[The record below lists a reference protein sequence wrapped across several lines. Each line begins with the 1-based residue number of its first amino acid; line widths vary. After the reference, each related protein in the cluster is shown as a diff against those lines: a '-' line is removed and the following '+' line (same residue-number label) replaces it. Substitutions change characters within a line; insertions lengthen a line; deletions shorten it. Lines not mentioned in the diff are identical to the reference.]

1 MPLVPTEWSVVV
13 IGYWNRAILTPSGI
27 ATRLFGL
34 EPGTPVA
41 VFIAIDAVAPHQ
53 VKHGGVT
60 VVAGSDRLIIQPEK
74 CSFQDLQKAKEIA
87 DRALEKLPE
96 TPVIAAGVNVKFSC
110 REPLEA
116 LQQVTRQE
124 WWDKQLSDGEYE
136 IVGRSHSRSLKWGEG
151 QINFSVT
158 EEPDGKSEILLNFHR
173 GSTTASEL
181 RSWLNTSIDD
191 MESAVGKL
199 LFECLQL
206 DKESV
211 EYATTTAQA

>member
-1 MPLVPTEWSVVV
+1 M
-13 IGYWNRAILTPSGI
+13 
-27 ATRLFGL
+27 
-34 EPGTPVA
+34 
-41 VFIAIDAVAPHQ
+41 
-53 VKHGGVT
+53 
-60 VVAGSDRLIIQPEK
+60 QPEK
-74 CSFQDLQKAKEIA
+74 CSFQDLQTAKEIA

-124 WWDKQLSDGEYE
+124 WWDKQLSDSEHE
-136 IVGRSHSRSLKWGEG
+136 IVGRSQSRSLKWGEG

-158 EEPDGKSEILLNFHR
+158 EEADGKSEILLNFHR

-181 RSWLNTSIDD
+181 RSWLNTPIGDV
-191 MESAVGKL
+191 ESAVEQL
-199 LFECLQL
+199 LFKCLQL
-206 DKESV
+206 DRETI